1 MKNPPLVKGTLVK
14 RYQRF
19 LANVRLENGRNITA
33 ACNNTGSMKTCS
45 DPGSPVMLS
54 MDSNPNRKFS
64 YTWELVQVNGEW
76 VGVNTIVPNK
86 LVHRAV
92 KKGQI
97 PELIGYPTIQTEV
110 KYGENSR
117 IDLLLS
123 RPEGRCYVEI
133 KNVSMVEEGIAYFP
147 DAVTA
152 RGLKHLEELTK
163 MVEQGH
169 RAVMFYLIQRGD
181 AALFKPAAAI
191 DPVYADALKQAHAH
205 SVEILVY
212 KANVSPEEITL
223 GEPVPFE
230 LESPDEATAIL
241 PEQPADQ

>member
-1 MKNPPLVKGTLVK
+1 MKNPPLIQGTLVK

-19 LANVRLENGRNITA
+19 LANVRLDNGKSITA
-33 ACNNTGSMKTCS
+33 ACNNTGSMKSCS

-64 YTWELVQVNGEW
+64 YTWELVQVNGVW
-76 VGVNTIVPNK
+76 VGVNTAVPNK

-92 KKGQI
+92 KKGAI
-97 PELIGYPTIQTEV
+97 PELAGYPTIQTEV
-110 KYGENSR
+110 KYGKDSR

-169 RAVMFYLIQRGD
+169 RAVMFYLIQRSD
-181 AALFKPAAAI
+181 AALFKPAASI
-191 DPVYADALKQAHAH
+191 DPVYAEALKQAHAH
-205 SVEILVY
+205 GVEILVY

-230 LESPDEATAIL
+230 LE
-241 PEQPADQ
+241 